1 LQNQRNTLFKHLQLS
16 VSNEQLALKCLIQNF
31 AFLSR
36 MKVLQKK
43 LHLKSLLIYFK
54 KKNQFFSI
62 LLLLLP
68 LFIVIL
74 QKTPAQSSGKTQNEK
89 IFLPIVKGQK
99 YSIELLSEWKSIE
112 QGMDLQ
118 KINLFNQTEE
128 IETQL
133 KLYKFDPAL
142 FDIRVLCSKN
152 YGKKRIDVKT
162 IAKLSGTVAIINSSY
177 FDAQG
182 SPLAYLRCNG
192 KIVNS
197 KVASHSLY
205 SGVFF
210 MRHGRPY
217 IVHARRFNPKMDAS
231 DVAQVGPR
239 LISKGKNTIG
249 LKNINAVHHR
259 SGIALDK
266 KGNVIIYATNS
277 QFGGISWNILRY
289 ILKLKKIGGFEVLN
303 LDGGGSTQM
312 YISTKNHEDYVRGL
326 SPVPSAIAFFRKE

>member
-1 LQNQRNTLFKHLQLS
+1 MCFKPIS
-16 VSNEQLALKCLIQNF
+16 EYSG
-31 AFLSR
+31 
-36 MKVLQKK
+36 
-43 LHLKSLLIYFK
+43 K
-54 KKNQFFSI
+54 KKKIFPV
-62 LLLLLP
+62 LLLLLFFSSV
-68 LFIVIL
+68 LL
-74 QKTPAQSSGKTQNEK
+74 LKTPAQSSGKIQNKK
-89 IFLPIVKGQK
+89 IFLSDVKGQK
-99 YSIELLSEWKSIE
+99 YSIELLPEWKSIE
-112 QGMDLQ
+112 PGMGLQ
-118 KINLFNQTEE
+118 NINLFNELEE

-133 KLYKFDPAL
+133 RLYKFNPSL
-142 FDIRVLCSKN
+142 FNIRVLCSEN

-162 IAKLSGTVAIINSSY
+162 LAKLSGTVAIINSSY
-177 FDAQG
+177 FDVQG
-182 SPLAYLRCNG
+182 SPLAYLRCSG
-192 KIVNS
+192 KVINS

-217 IVHARRFNPKMDAS
+217 IVHSSRFDPKTDAS
-231 DVAQVGPR
+231 DVVQVGPR

-249 LKNINAVHHR
+249 LKNIHAVHHR

-289 ILKLKKIGGFEVLN
+289 VLKLKKIGGYEVLN

-312 YISTKNHEDYVRGL
+312 YISTKNYEDYVRGL